1 MTVYIRKDVYM
12 SYYKKC
18 LFDVLSIVMALICA
32 ITFTRIDVNSEG
44 NEKRTWC
51 IPQFDYADIG
61 NGEIEITGMGEI
73 SAHKIIIPQTIDGK
87 TVTKIKNVYTNKCH
101 TINTVVLPDTVAEI
115 EDMAF
120 RNYMSTATVVFPSN
134 LERVGSNAFTSSNPS
149 YNALSLTD
157 KLPMSISELG
167 DRAFYATNLKNVEF
181 GSRLKNI
188 AKESFLN
195 CYRLEKIKIN
205 DGVDYISEKA
215 FENTKV
221 LSEVTVLDNDVSIAN
236 DAFDINEKDMIETVF
251 EGRENEVVFKALKGS
266 STEKYVNEKIS
277 LGENYR
283 FEPIDYSYRLID
295 DETIAVTG
303 TSLTGEI
310 AVPQKIDNYKV
321 VLIDDGAIGQL
332 VTKVSVYEDI
342 KVSKNAFV
350 NANTK
355 LDVLE
360 PPKTDLT
367 MEIGKTATNT
377 STDKIFG
384 IGHPLLS
391 EYSNGRLL
399 LDINGNENT
408 SFYENSERDTFP
420 LIRLGAMEANL
431 FDWKTSIGNY
441 NDRPITMISRDGY
454 YDKIH
459 TGLDDIVNGF
469 TKVNKNAAFSYTVNL
484 WSGYRDIA
492 NMAEYLVGDG
502 KFNINGGENWAER
515 RKANGV
521 EDPVNIVVWELGN
534 EVDLKVSGKSDD
546 ASPYDACRLNLLS
559 ADEYAEKCLSAIKA
573 ILSVDDK
580 AVFAVHDVT
589 SYVNGGKS
597 ENGAEH
603 KWRAAVFEK
612 LKPYMSHIKY
622 LSMHRY
628 YNNAEASNNISTI
641 VDRHITN
648 TIEDLDRILG
658 EGHGIKIYFSEQ
670 SFHYVA
676 GSNLNNGAQDIYDME
691 TVLNLSDFY
700 NRVLPRSEVGAASF
714 FSSAFSMS
722 DKWQW
727 AAYYDINGE
736 TKPGATIDLMRLYKK
751 YGIGSVLPVTL
762 KNKSESYFDIG
773 LKSQVSAAAVKTA
786 DGVNV
791 FLTNLSDTDSYNIC
805 LPSTKSYSLLKEHIL
820 VGKTLK
826 SANYK
831 NKNEISLKDSSF
843 GPSKRI
849 IKYRVPPA
857 SVVVLELK
865 ENSGG
870 FFLPAVEVLTEKN
883 EEVKS
888 MSDLSDQDKLFLK
901 LNAGEYTG
909 ENKNVLVFL
918 AKYKDEVLTE
928 LSSIKLTSDMIKNG
942 YSGKYDV
949 SKQNMFDR
957 IGIFVINEE
966 NLAPF
971 TEKYEIK

>member
-1 MTVYIRKDVYM
+1 MNYN
-12 SYYKKC
+12 KKY
-18 LFDVLSIVMALICA
+18 FVVLSAVMAFIYA
-32 ITFTRIDVNSEG
+32 ITFARIDVTAAET
-44 NEKRTWC
+44 KTPTWC
-51 IPQFDYADIG
+51 IPEFEYADIG
-61 NGEIEITGMGEI
+61 NGQIEITDMGDTD
-73 SAHKIIIPQTIDGK
+73 SKKIIFPQSIDGK

-101 TINTVVLPDTVAEI
+101 TINTVVLPDTVTEI

-215 FENTKV
+215 FANTKV
-221 LSEVTVLDNDVSIAN
+221 LSEITVLDNDVSIAN
-236 DAFDINEKDMIETVF
+236 DAFDINEKDMIGTVF

-321 VLIDDGAIGQL
+321 VLIDDGAIGQS

-367 MEIGKTATNT
+367 MEIGKNATNT

-408 SFYENSERDTFP
+408 SFYENSEWDTFP

-469 TKVNKNAAFSYTVNL
+469 TKVDKNAAFSYTVNL

-628 YNNAEASNNISTI
+628 YNNAEASHNISTI

-791 FLTNLSDTDSYNIC
+791 FLTNLSDTDSYNVYF
-805 LPSTKSYSLLKEHIL
+805 PETQSYSLVKEHIL
-820 VGKTLK
+820 TGKTLK

-831 NKNEISLKDSSF
+831 NKNGIRLSVNEYDA
-843 GPSKRI
+843 KRRLV
-849 IKYRVPPA
+849 KYCVPRA

-865 ENSGG
+865 ENADNVFMPS
-870 FFLPAVEVLTEKN
+870 LEVLTKDN
-883 EEVKS
+883 KDVNA
-888 MSDLSDQDKLFLK
+888 MSDISDKNTIVLK
-901 LNAGEYTG
+901 LKAKDYSGA
-909 ENKNVLVFL
+909 NKKVQVYL
-918 AKYKDEVLTE
+918 AKYLDGETADVDLVNLDSGT
-928 LSSIKLTSDMIKNG
+928 IKNG
-942 YSGKYDV
+942 YIGEFDISNHSEYD
-949 SKQNMFDR
+949 SIK
-957 IGIFVINEE
+957 IFVLDKQRLI
-966 NLAPF
+966 PF
-971 TEKYEIK
+971 IGQYEIK

>member
-32 ITFTRIDVNSEG
+32 ITFARIDVNSEG

-236 DAFDINEKDMIETVF
+236 DAFDINEKDMIGTVF

-321 VLIDDGAIGQL
+321 VLIDDGAIGQS

-367 MEIGKTATNT
+367 MENC
-377 STDKIFG
+377 DK
-384 IGHPLLS
+384 
-391 EYSNGRLL
+391 YV
-399 LDINGNENT
+399 
-408 SFYENSERDTFP
+408 
-420 LIRLGAMEANL
+420 
-431 FDWKTSIGNY
+431 
-441 NDRPITMISRDGY
+441 DG
-454 YDKIH
+454 
-459 TGLDDIVNGF
+459 
-469 TKVNKNAAFSYTVNL
+469 
-484 WSGYRDIA
+484 
-492 NMAEYLVGDG
+492 
-502 KFNINGGENWAER
+502 
-515 RKANGV
+515 
-521 EDPVNIVVWELGN
+521 
-534 EVDLKVSGKSDD
+534 
-546 ASPYDACRLNLLS
+546 
-559 ADEYAEKCLSAIKA
+559 
-573 ILSVDDK
+573 
-580 AVFAVHDVT
+580 
-589 SYVNGGKS
+589 
-597 ENGAEH
+597 
-603 KWRAAVFEK
+603 
-612 LKPYMSHIKY
+612 
-622 LSMHRY
+622 
-628 YNNAEASNNISTI
+628 
-641 VDRHITN
+641 
-648 TIEDLDRILG
+648 
-658 EGHGIKIYFSEQ
+658 
-670 SFHYVA
+670 
-676 GSNLNNGAQDIYDME
+676 
-691 TVLNLSDFY
+691 
-700 NRVLPRSEVGAASF
+700 
-714 FSSAFSMS
+714 
-722 DKWQW
+722 
-727 AAYYDINGE
+727 
-736 TKPGATIDLMRLYKK
+736 
-751 YGIGSVLPVTL
+751 
-762 KNKSESYFDIG
+762 
-773 LKSQVSAAAVKTA
+773 
-786 DGVNV
+786 
-791 FLTNLSDTDSYNIC
+791 
-805 LPSTKSYSLLKEHIL
+805 
-820 VGKTLK
+820 
-826 SANYK
+826 
-831 NKNEISLKDSSF
+831 
-843 GPSKRI
+843 
-849 IKYRVPPA
+849 
-857 SVVVLELK
+857 
-865 ENSGG
+865 
-870 FFLPAVEVLTEKN
+870 
-883 EEVKS
+883 
-888 MSDLSDQDKLFLK
+888 
-901 LNAGEYTG
+901 
-909 ENKNVLVFL
+909 
-918 AKYKDEVLTE
+918 
-928 LSSIKLTSDMIKNG
+928 
-942 YSGKYDV
+942 
-949 SKQNMFDR
+949 
-957 IGIFVINEE
+957 
-966 NLAPF
+966 
-971 TEKYEIK
+971 

>member
-1 MTVYIRKDVYM
+1 MNCKRKYIAR
-12 SYYKKC
+12 
-18 LFDVLSIVMALICA
+18 LGAVMAFIYA
-32 ITFTRIDVNSEG
+32 VTFTNVGIAADESG
-44 NEKRTWC
+44 NRTWC
-51 IPQFDYADIG
+51 IPEFSYADIG
-61 NGEIEITGMGEI
+61 GGQIEITGMGDTD
-73 SAHKIIIPQTIDGK
+73 SKKIIIPQTIDGK

-101 TINTVVLPDTVAEI
+101 TINTVVLPDTVTEI
-115 EDMAF
+115 ADSAF
-120 RNYMSTATVVFPSN
+120 RNYMSAATVVFPVN
-134 LERVGSNAFTSSNPS
+134 LKRVGSNAFISSNAS

-195 CYRLEKIKIN
+195 CYRLKKIKIN
-205 DGVDYISEKA
+205 DGVDFISEKA
-215 FENTKV
+215 FANTKA
-221 LSEVTVLDNDVSIAN
+221 LSEVIILDNDVSIAN
-236 DAFDINEKDMIETVF
+236 DAFDISEKDMTGTAF
-251 EGRENEVVFKALKGS
+251 DSRENEVVFKALKGS
-266 STEKYVNEKIS
+266 STEKYVNEKIR
-277 LGENYR
+277 LGENYK

-295 DETIAVTG
+295 DDTIAITG

-310 AVPQKIDNYKV
+310 TVPQKIDNYKV
-321 VLIDDGAIGQL
+321 SLIDDGAIGKS

-342 KVSKNAFV
+342 KVSENALA
-350 NANTK
+350 NAGTK
-355 LDVLE
+355 LEVSEL
-360 PPKTDLT
+360 PKTDLT
-367 MEIGKTATNT
+367 IEIGQTAANT

-408 SFYENSERDTFP
+408 SFYEISVGDTFP

-431 FDWKTSIGNY
+431 FDWKTSIGKY
-441 NDRPITMISRDGY
+441 KDRPITMISRDGY

-469 TKVNKNAAFSYTVNL
+469 TKVDKNAAFSYTVNL

-559 ADEYAEKCLSAIKA
+559 ADEYAEKCLNAIKA

-589 SYVNGGKS
+589 SYENGGKN

-603 KWRAAVFEK
+603 KWRATVFEK
-612 LKPYMSHIKY
+612 LKPYMTHIKY

-714 FSSAFSMS
+714 FSSAFSLS

-727 AAYYDINGE
+727 AAYYDISGE
-736 TKPGATIDLMRLYKK
+736 TKPSAAIDLMRLYKK

-762 KNKSESYFDIG
+762 KNNSESYFDIG
-773 LKSQVSAAAVKTA
+773 LKSQISAAAVKTA

-791 FLTNLSDTDSYNIC
+791 FLTNLSDTDSYNVYF
-805 LPSTKSYSLLKEHIL
+805 PETQSYSLVREHVL
-820 VGKTLK
+820 TGKTLK

-831 NKNEISLKDSSF
+831 NKNGIRLSENEY
-843 GPSKRI
+843 GQKRQLV
-849 IKYRVPPA
+849 KYCVPKA

-865 ENSGG
+865 ENGSDV
-870 FFLPAVEVLTEKN
+870 FLPSFEALTKDN
-883 EEVKS
+883 KDIRF
-888 MSDLSDQDKLFLK
+888 MSDISDENTLVIKLK
-901 LNAGEYTG
+901 AGDYNG
-909 ENKNVLVFL
+909 KNREMQLFF
-918 AKYKDEVLTE
+918 AKYLNGRLTSVE
-928 LSSIKLTSDMIKNG
+928 PVTVNTDKIKKGYVGEFDISERQMFDSIK
-942 YSGKYDV
+942 
-949 SKQNMFDR
+949 
-957 IGIFVINEE
+957 IFVWDKESIV
-966 NLAPF
+966 PF
-971 TEKYEIK
+971 CEHYEIK

>member
-1 MTVYIRKDVYM
+1 MNYN
-12 SYYKKC
+12 KKY
-18 LFDVLSIVMALICA
+18 FVVLSAVMAFIYA
-32 ITFTRIDVNSEG
+32 ITFARIAVTAAET
-44 NEKRTWC
+44 KTPTWC
-51 IPQFDYADIG
+51 IPEFEYADIG
-61 NGEIEITGMGEI
+61 NGQIEITDMGDTD
-73 SAHKIIIPQTIDGK
+73 SKKIIIPQTIDGK

-101 TINTVVLPDTVAEI
+101 TINTVVLPDTVTEI

-215 FENTKV
+215 FANTKV

-236 DAFDINEKDMIETVF
+236 DAFDINEKDMIGTVF

-321 VLIDDGAIGQL
+321 VLIDDGAIGQS

-367 MEIGKTATNT
+367 IEIGKTATNT

-408 SFYENSERDTFP
+408 SFYENSEWDTFP

-469 TKVNKNAAFSYTVNL
+469 TKVDKNAAFSYTVNL

-603 KWRAAVFEK
+603 KWRAAIFEK

-751 YGIGSVLPVTL
+751 HGIGSVLPVTL

-791 FLTNLSDTDSYNIC
+791 FLTNLSDTDSYNVYF
-805 LPSTKSYSLLKEHIL
+805 PETQSYSLVKEHIL
-820 VGKTLK
+820 TGKTLK

-831 NKNEISLKDSSF
+831 NKNGIRLSVNEYDA
-843 GPSKRI
+843 KRRLV
-849 IKYRVPPA
+849 KYCVPRA

-865 ENSGG
+865 ENADNVFMPS
-870 FFLPAVEVLTEKN
+870 LEVLTKDN
-883 EEVKS
+883 KDVNA
-888 MSDLSDQDKLFLK
+888 MSDISDKNTIVLK
-901 LNAGEYTG
+901 LKAKDYSGA
-909 ENKNVLVFL
+909 NKKVQVYL
-918 AKYKDEVLTE
+918 AKYLDGKAADVDLVNLDSGT
-928 LSSIKLTSDMIKNG
+928 IKNG
-942 YSGKYDV
+942 YIGEFDISSHSEYD
-949 SKQNMFDR
+949 SIK
-957 IGIFVINEE
+957 IFVLDKQRLI
-966 NLAPF
+966 PF
-971 TEKYEIK
+971 IGQYEIK